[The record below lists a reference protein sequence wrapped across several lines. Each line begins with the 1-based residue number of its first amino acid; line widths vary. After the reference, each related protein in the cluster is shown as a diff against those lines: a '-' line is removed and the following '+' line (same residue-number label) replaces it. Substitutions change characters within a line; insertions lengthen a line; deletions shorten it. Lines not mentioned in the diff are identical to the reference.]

1 MDGKQKRKTSSQQPT
16 AAAHDKKKWED
27 KFTHDGNGRY
37 AMQPWDPCPKFRRP
51 YGNMN
56 YDDPQPFMR
65 MSMGLAVTESIVE
78 SFQSMLVYIEAQQ
91 VNKTRRGTIF
101 GDKVLDAPP
110 MPTDLVIYGG
120 WPDCAEEF
128 DYQHEAVKDQSLDRA
143 LWLQEQLGDA
153 IGMCASLE
161 SLHLENM
168 EWYYNA
174 KDTSVKLFFVNVRR
188 CEKLKKLEVVN
199 NVNGGCFLKNIIPE
213 VIKMKGLQHLDLS
226 GNRLYREDMYPDA
239 AVELARE
246 TDFVDLLA
254 TLGQCETLVSLK
266 LANMNLKITP
276 APDDM
281 TTRMIICLMQELK
294 DLTTLD
300 LSENE
305 IHEDAQVAICRA
317 SPSKL
322 KIIFGHD

>member
-1 MDGKQKRKTSSQQPT
+1 MHHSS

-37 AMQPWDPCPKFRRP
+37 AMQPWKSAYKFRRP

-65 MSMGLAVTESIVE
+65 MCMGLAVMEGIV
-78 SFQSMLVYIEAQQ
+78 QSLQAMLGYIEAQQ

-101 GDKVLDAPP
+101 GDKVLDAPL
-110 MPTDLVIYGG
+110 MPTELVIYGG

-128 DYQHEAVKDQSLDRA
+128 DYQYEAVKDRSLDRA
-143 LWLQEQLGDA
+143 LYFQKQLGDA

-188 CEKLKKLEVVN
+188 CEKLKKLAVVN
-199 NVNGGCFLKNIIPE
+199 NVNGGCFLEKIIPE
-213 VIKMKGLQHLDLS
+213 VRKMKGLQHLDLT
-226 GNRLYREDMYPDA
+226 GNRLYREDTYPDP

-246 TDFVDLLA
+246 TAFVDLLA
-254 TLGQCETLVSLK
+254 TLGQCKTLVSLK
-266 LANMNLKITP
+266 LADMNLKITP

-281 TTRMIICLMQELK
+281 TRAMVMRLTQ
-294 DLTTLD
+294 DLPLLETLD
-300 LSENE
+300 LSSNDLDGE
-305 IHEDAQVAICRA
+305 AMAAICFA
-317 SPSKL
+317 APSKL
-322 KIIFGHD
+322 KIVFDLD